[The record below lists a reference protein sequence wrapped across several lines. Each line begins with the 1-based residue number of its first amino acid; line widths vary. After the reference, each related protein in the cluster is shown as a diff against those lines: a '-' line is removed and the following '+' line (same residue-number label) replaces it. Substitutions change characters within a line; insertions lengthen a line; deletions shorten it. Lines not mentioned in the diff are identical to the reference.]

1 MRVLKRADAM
11 ASLLTGKNA
20 VVTGANRG
28 IGAAILAEF
37 AAQGANVWACARR
50 EEPCFLE
57 MCARLTQ
64 EHGVWIEPVI
74 FDLADEDGIKAG
86 VQQIRIGKKPVDIL
100 VNNAGVIPEN
110 RLFLMADPA
119 EMQRVFAVN
128 FFAAMQLTQRV
139 AKLMVRQKAGA
150 IVNICSIA
158 ALDGE
163 PAQMEYVAS
172 KAALVGAT
180 RKLASELGA
189 YGIRVNGIAP
199 GPTQTDML
207 AAMEE
212 GLRSRMEAATLLH
225 RLAEPQEI
233 ASVAVFL
240 ASDMASY
247 MTGQILRV
255 DGGMRR

>member
-1 MRVLKRADAM
+1 MILAGR
-11 ASLLTGKNA
+11 NA
-20 VVTGANRG
+20 VVTGTNRG
-28 IGAAILAEF
+28 IGAAIVAEF

-50 EEPCFLE
+50 AEPSFLE
-57 MCARLTQ
+57 ACARLAQ

-74 FDLADEDGIKAG
+74 FDLAEEDGIKAG
-86 VQQIRIGKKPVDIL
+86 VQQIRAGKKPVDIL
-100 VNNAGVIPEN
+100 VNNAGVVPEN

-119 EMQRVFAVN
+119 EMQRVFSVN
-128 FFAAMQLTQRV
+128 FFAAMQLTQRM
-139 AKLMVRQKAGA
+139 AKLMIRQKSGA
-150 IVNICSIA
+150 IVNVCSIA

-172 KAALVGAT
+172 KAALIGAT
-180 RKLASELGA
+180 RKLASELGS
-189 YGIRVNGIAP
+189 YGIRVNGVAP
-199 GPTQTDML
+199 GPTRTDML

-212 GLRSRMEAATLLH
+212 GLRDRMEAATLLK

-233 ASVAVFL
+233 ASVVSFL

-255 DGGMRR
+255 DGGMGR

>member
-1 MRVLKRADAM
+1 MILAGR
-11 ASLLTGKNA
+11 NA

-28 IGAAILAEF
+28 IGAAIVAAF

-50 EEPCFLE
+50 ETTDFLE
-57 MCARLTQ
+57 TCTQ
-64 EHGVWIEPVI
+64 LAQAYGVWVEPVI
-74 FDLADEDGIKAG
+74 FDMAEEAEIKAG
-86 VQQIRIGKKPVDIL
+86 VQQIRAGKKTVDIL
-100 VNNAGVIPEN
+100 VNNAGIVSEN

-207 AAMEE
+207 AAMAGE
-212 GLRSRMEAATLLH
+212 LRSRMEAATLLR

-233 ASVAVFL
+233 ASVAAFL

>member
-1 MRVLKRADAM
+1 MILAGR
-11 ASLLTGKNA
+11 NA

-57 MCARLTQ
+57 TCARLAR

-74 FDLADEDGIKAG
+74 FDLADEDSIKAG
-86 VQQIRIGKKPVDIL
+86 AQQIRIERKPVDIL

-128 FFAAMQLTQRV
+128 FFAAMQLTQRI

-199 GPTQTDML
+199 GPTRTDML

>member
-1 MRVLKRADAM
+1 MILAGR
-11 ASLLTGKNA
+11 NA

-37 AAQGANVWACARR
+37 ATQGANVWACARR

-57 MCARLTQ
+57 TCTRLAK

-86 VQQIRIGKKPVDIL
+86 VQQIRIEKKPVDIL
-100 VNNAGVIPEN
+100 INNAGVIPEN

-139 AKLMVRQKAGA
+139 AKLMVRQKAGT

-199 GPTQTDML
+199 GPTRTDML

-212 GLRSRMEAATLLH
+212 GLRSRMEAGTLLH

-233 ASVAVFL
+233 ASVAAFL

>member
-1 MRVLKRADAM
+1 MILAGR
-11 ASLLTGKNA
+11 NA

-28 IGAAILAEF
+28 IGAAILTDF

-50 EEPCFLE
+50 AEPSFLE
-57 MCARLTQ
+57 ACARLAQ

-74 FDLADEDGIKAG
+74 FDLAEEDGVKAG
-86 VQQIRIGKKPVDIL
+86 VQQIRAGKKPVDIL
-100 VNNAGVIPEN
+100 VNNAGVVPEN

-119 EMQRVFAVN
+119 EMQRVFSVN

-139 AKLMVRQKAGA
+139 AKLMIRQKSGA
-150 IVNICSIA
+150 IVNVCLIA

-172 KAALVGAT
+172 KAALIGAT
-180 RKLASELGA
+180 RKLASELGS
-189 YGIRVNGIAP
+189 YGIRVNGVAP
-199 GPTQTDML
+199 GPTRTDML

-212 GLRSRMEAATLLH
+212 GLRDRMEAATLLK

-233 ASVAVFL
+233 ASVVSFL

>member
-1 MRVLKRADAM
+1 MILAGR
-11 ASLLTGKNA
+11 NA
-20 VVTGANRG
+20 VVTGTNRG
-28 IGAAILAEF
+28 IGAAIVAEF

-50 EEPCFLE
+50 AEPSFLE
-57 MCARLTQ
+57 ACARLAQ

-74 FDLADEDGIKAG
+74 FDLAEEDGIKAG
-86 VQQIRIGKKPVDIL
+86 VQQIRAGKKPVDIL
-100 VNNAGVIPEN
+100 VNNAGVVPEN

-119 EMQRVFAVN
+119 EMQRVFSVN
-128 FFAAMQLTQRV
+128 FFAAMQLTQRM
-139 AKLMVRQKAGA
+139 AKLMIRQKSGA
-150 IVNICSIA
+150 IVNVCSIA

-180 RKLASELGA
+180 RKLASELGS
-189 YGIRVNGIAP
+189 YGIRVNGVAP
-199 GPTQTDML
+199 GPTRTDML

-212 GLRSRMEAATLLH
+212 GLRDRMEAATLLK

-233 ASVAVFL
+233 ASVVSFL

-255 DGGMRR
+255 DGGMGR

>member
-1 MRVLKRADAM
+1 MILAGR
-11 ASLLTGKNA
+11 NA

-37 AAQGANVWACARR
+37 ATQGANVWACARR

-57 MCARLTQ
+57 TCARLAK

-86 VQQIRIGKKPVDIL
+86 AQQIRIEKKPVDIL
-100 VNNAGVIPEN
+100 INNAGVIPEN

-128 FFAAMQLTQRV
+128 FFAAMQLTQRI

-199 GPTQTDML
+199 GPTRTDML
-207 AAMEE
+207 AVMEE
-212 GLRSRMEAATLLH
+212 GLRSRMEAGTLLH

-233 ASVAVFL
+233 ASVAAFL

>member
-1 MRVLKRADAM
+1 MILAGR
-11 ASLLTGKNA
+11 NA

-50 EEPCFLE
+50 AESDFLE
-57 MCARLTQ
+57 MCAQLVQ

-86 VQQIRIGKKPVDIL
+86 AQQIRIEKKPVDIL
-100 VNNAGVIPEN
+100 VNNAGVVPEN

-119 EMQRVFAVN
+119 EMQRVFTVN
-128 FFAAMQLTQRV
+128 FFGAMQLTQRV
-139 AKLMVRQKAGA
+139 AKLMIRQKAGA

-189 YGIRVNGIAP
+189 YGILVNGIAP
-199 GPTQTDML
+199 GPTRTDML
-207 AAMEE
+207 AAMDEE
-212 GLRSRMEAATLLH
+212 MRSRMEAATLLH

-233 ASVAVFL
+233 ASVAAFL

-255 DGGMRR
+255 DGGMKR

>member
-1 MRVLKRADAM
+1 
-11 ASLLTGKNA
+11 
-20 VVTGANRG
+20 
-28 IGAAILAEF
+28 
-37 AAQGANVWACARR
+37 
-50 EEPCFLE
+50 
-57 MCARLTQ
+57 
-64 EHGVWIEPVI
+64 
-74 FDLADEDGIKAG
+74 
-86 VQQIRIGKKPVDIL
+86 
-100 VNNAGVIPEN
+100 
-110 RLFLMADPA
+110 MADPA

-199 GPTQTDML
+199 GPTRTDML
-207 AAMEE
+207 AVMEE
-212 GLRSRMEAATLLH
+212 GLRSRMEAGTLLH

-233 ASVAVFL
+233 ASVAAFL

>member
-1 MRVLKRADAM
+1 MILAGR
-11 ASLLTGKNA
+11 NA

-28 IGAAILAEF
+28 IGAAIVAAF

-50 EEPCFLE
+50 ETTDFLE
-57 MCARLTQ
+57 TCTKLAQ
-64 EHGVWIEPVI
+64 AYGVWVEPVI
-74 FDLADEDGIKAG
+74 FDMAEEAEIKAG
-86 VQQIRIGKKPVDIL
+86 VQQIRVGKKTVDIL
-100 VNNAGVIPEN
+100 VNNAGIVSEN

-119 EMQRVFAVN
+119 EMQRVFTVN

-139 AKLMVRQKAGA
+139 AKLMVRQKTGA

-207 AAMEE
+207 AAMAGE
-212 GLRSRMEAATLLH
+212 LRSRMEAATLLR

-233 ASVAVFL
+233 ASVAAFL

>member
-1 MRVLKRADAM
+1 MILAGR
-11 ASLLTGKNA
+11 NA

-28 IGAAILAEF
+28 IGATILTDF

-50 EEPCFLE
+50 AEPSCLE
-57 MCARLTQ
+57 ACERLAR

-74 FDLADEDGIKAG
+74 FDLAEEDGIKAG
-86 VQQIRIGKKPVDIL
+86 VQQIRAGKKPVDIL
-100 VNNAGVIPEN
+100 VNNAGVVPEN

-139 AKLMVRQKAGA
+139 AKLMIRQKSGA

-212 GLRSRMEAATLLH
+212 GLRDRMEAATLLK

-233 ASVAVFL
+233 ASVAAFL

>member
-1 MRVLKRADAM
+1 MILAGR
-11 ASLLTGKNA
+11 NA

-28 IGAAILAEF
+28 IGAAILADF

-50 EEPCFLE
+50 AEPSFLE
-57 MCARLTQ
+57 ACARLAQ
-64 EHGVWIEPVI
+64 EHDVWIEPVI
-74 FDLADEDGIKAG
+74 FDLAEEDGIKAG
-86 VQQIRIGKKPVDIL
+86 VQQIRAGKKPVDIL
-100 VNNAGVIPEN
+100 VNNAGVVPEN

-119 EMQRVFAVN
+119 EMQRVFSVN
-128 FFAAMQLTQRV
+128 FFAAMQLTRRV
-139 AKLMVRQKAGA
+139 AKLMIRQKSGA
-150 IVNICSIA
+150 IVNVCSIA

-212 GLRSRMEAATLLH
+212 GLRDRMEAATLLK

-233 ASVAVFL
+233 ASVVSFL

-255 DGGMRR
+255 DGGMGR

>member
-1 MRVLKRADAM
+1 MILAGR
-11 ASLLTGKNA
+11 NA

-50 EEPCFLE
+50 AESDFLE
-57 MCARLTQ
+57 MCAQLVQ

-86 VQQIRIGKKPVDIL
+86 AQQIRIEKKPVDIL
-100 VNNAGVIPEN
+100 VNNAGVVPEN

-119 EMQRVFAVN
+119 EMQRVFTVN
-128 FFAAMQLTQRV
+128 FFGAMQLTQRV
-139 AKLMVRQKAGA
+139 AKLMIRQKAGA

-199 GPTQTDML
+199 GPTRTDML
-207 AAMEE
+207 AAMDEE
-212 GLRSRMEAATLLH
+212 MRSRMEAATLLH

-233 ASVAVFL
+233 ASVAAFL

-255 DGGMRR
+255 DGGMKR

>member
-1 MRVLKRADAM
+1 MILAGR
-11 ASLLTGKNA
+11 NA

-28 IGAAILAEF
+28 IGAAILADF

-50 EEPCFLE
+50 AEPSFLE
-57 MCARLTQ
+57 ACARLAQ

-74 FDLADEDGIKAG
+74 FDLAEEDGIKAG
-86 VQQIRIGKKPVDIL
+86 VQQIRAGKKPVDIL
-100 VNNAGVIPEN
+100 VNNAGVVPEN

-119 EMQRVFAVN
+119 EMQRVFSVN
-128 FFAAMQLTQRV
+128 FFAAMQLTQRM
-139 AKLMVRQKAGA
+139 AKLMIRQKSGA
-150 IVNICSIA
+150 IVNVCSIA

-172 KAALVGAT
+172 KAALIGAT
-180 RKLASELGA
+180 RKLASELGS
-189 YGIRVNGIAP
+189 YGIRVNGVAP
-199 GPTQTDML
+199 GPTRTDML

-212 GLRSRMEAATLLH
+212 GLRDRMEAATLLK

-233 ASVAVFL
+233 ASVVSFL
-240 ASDMASY
+240 ASGMASY

-255 DGGMRR
+255 DGGMGR

>member
-1 MRVLKRADAM
+1 MILAGR
-11 ASLLTGKNA
+11 NA

-37 AAQGANVWACARR
+37 AARGANVWACARR
-50 EEPCFLE
+50 AEPPFLE
-57 MCARLTQ
+57 LCARLAQ
-64 EHGVWIEPVI
+64 EHGVWIVPVV
-74 FDLADEDGIKAG
+74 FDMADEGGIRAG
-86 VQQIRIGKKPVDIL
+86 VQQMREGKKPIHIL
-100 VNNAGVIPEN
+100 VNNAGVVPEN

-119 EMQRVFAVN
+119 EMQRVFTVN
-128 FFAAMQLTQRV
+128 FFAAMELTQRV
-139 AKLMVRQKAGA
+139 AKLMIRQKEGA

-163 PAQMEYVAS
+163 PAQMAYVAS

-180 RKLASELGA
+180 RKLASELAA

-199 GPTQTDML
+199 GLTRTDLL
-207 AAMEE
+207 ASMAEE
-212 GLRSRMEAATLLH
+212 LRERMVASTLLN
-225 RLAEPQEI
+225 RPAEPQEI
-233 ASVAVFL
+233 ASVAAFL

-247 MTGQILRV
+247 ITGQILRV

>member
-1 MRVLKRADAM
+1 MILAGR
-11 ASLLTGKNA
+11 NA

-37 AAQGANVWACARR
+37 ATQGANVWACARR

-57 MCARLTQ
+57 TCARLAK

-86 VQQIRIGKKPVDIL
+86 VQQIRIEKKPVDIL
-100 VNNAGVIPEN
+100 INNAGVIPEN

-139 AKLMVRQKAGA
+139 AKLMVRQKAGT

-189 YGIRVNGIAP
+189 YGIRVNAIAP
-199 GPTQTDML
+199 GPTRTDML
-207 AAMEE
+207 AVMEE
-212 GLRSRMEAATLLH
+212 GLRSRMEAGILLH

-233 ASVAVFL
+233 ASVAAFL